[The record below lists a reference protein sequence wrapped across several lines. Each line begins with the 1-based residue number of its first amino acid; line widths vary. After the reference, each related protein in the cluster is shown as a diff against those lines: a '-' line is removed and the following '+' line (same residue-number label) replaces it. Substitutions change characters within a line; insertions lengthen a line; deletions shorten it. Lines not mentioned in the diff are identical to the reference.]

1 MADDTV
7 KIPNMVV
14 TFGNGAEVIFVVDE
28 EAYRVASKQDHP
40 KLTAKVIE
48 LSGGKWDEK
57 IANDYL
63 KQFPAV
69 DYFQAIDQVRA
80 ADKTLAEAVAFFNE
94 ATPA

>member
-1 MADDTV
+1 MAEV

-14 TFGNGAEVIFVVDE
+14 TFGNGAEVIYVVDE

-40 KLTAKVIE
+40 GLTAKVIE
-48 LSGGKWDEK
+48 QSGNAWDEK

-63 KQFPAV
+63 KQFAAV

-80 ADKTLAEAVAFFNE
+80 AGKTLEEAVAFFNDAE
-94 ATPA
+94 LA